1 MEKKYYRIEEVAKR
15 TGLTKRAIRYY
26 EDIELI
32 KPVRTESQYRL
43 YSDEDIEKISR
54 IVSYKDSMGF
64 SLNEVKDVFHL
75 ELIIKSI
82 TAGEN
87 RDMEMIKASVS
98 AVENQIQLIEKK
110 EETMRIVKKRYLEI
124 LDDLKTRQGS
134 P

>member
-43 YSDEDIEKISR
+43 YSEDDIEKVSR
-54 IVSYKDSMGF
+54 IKSYKDSLGF
-64 SLNEVKDVFHL
+64 SLNEVKDVFDL

-87 RDMEMIKASVS
+87 RDKGMIGASIAAIES
-98 AVENQIQLIEKK
+98 QIQLIEKK
-110 EETMRIVKKRYLEI
+110 EETMQFVKKRYMEI
-124 LDDLKTRQGS
+124 LNDLKSKQNT
-134 P
+134 